1 MARSESPTEEQPQ
14 ATLGDDR
21 FQRAAADQD
30 GTDELLDIG
39 TAAFAEQMDTPVGR
53 AGDGDTREALLD
65 APFGATVIVAGR
77 GYTVGRQHTGAIRQ
91 VLSAPLVRFLDADAP
106 FAVLEDAI
114 INQSAVYDDGT
125 IPDEARIPLAAVQVH
140 DDVDAPLA
148 DRLEGT
154 PASVTTDQDC
164 PDCGPEATT
173 TFQEDDVEV
182 GYQNLATSIPD
193 TPTAEVRYC
202 TECESTFTRVREVE
216 PDIATVE
223 RTRGL
228 YGVTDEPVE
237 IGGLYTQ
244 SETCLFPMMKETDA
258 YEGLWTAS
266 EVAAFVNAKLD
277 DSGEDGEMFGFVT
290 VRDGGEEVVWHDDQP
305 YNMEVTFHRID
316 SDVLAA
322 RGDDEADLEGDTE
335 VRPFDIL
342 EGDAPTVDAA
352 VAEA

>member
-30 GTDELLDIG
+30 GTDKFLDTG
-39 TAAFAEQMDTPVGR
+39 TAAFAEQMNTPVGR
-53 AGDGDTREALLD
+53 ADDGDTREALLE
-65 APFGATVIVAGR
+65 APFGTTVVIAGC
-77 GYTVGRQHTGAIRQ
+77 GYTVGRRHNEPIRQ
-91 VLSAPLVRFLDADAP
+91 VLSAPLIRFLEADTS

-114 INQSAVYDDGT
+114 INRSAVYDDGT
-125 IPDEARIPLAAVQVH
+125 IPDDARIPLAAVQVQ

-154 PASVTTDQDC
+154 PASVTTEQDC
-164 PDCGPEATT
+164 PDCGPDATT
-173 TFQEDDVEV
+173 TFREDDVEV
-182 GYQNLATSIPD
+182 SYRNRATSIPD
-193 TPTAEVRYC
+193 NPVAEVRYC

-216 PDIATVE
+216 PDTATVE

-258 YEGLWTAS
+258 YKGLWTAS

-277 DSGEDGEMFGFVT
+277 DSGDDGELFGFVT
-290 VRDGGEEVVWHDDQP
+290 VRDGGDEVVWHDDQP
-305 YNMEVTFHRID
+305 YNMEAKFRRV
-316 SDVLAA
+316 DVDVVAQRGECAA
-322 RGDDEADLEGDTE
+322 NTDDGDDVSSFDLFETDTTG
-335 VRPFDIL
+335 L
-342 EGDAPTVDAA
+342 TAL
-352 VAEA
+352 